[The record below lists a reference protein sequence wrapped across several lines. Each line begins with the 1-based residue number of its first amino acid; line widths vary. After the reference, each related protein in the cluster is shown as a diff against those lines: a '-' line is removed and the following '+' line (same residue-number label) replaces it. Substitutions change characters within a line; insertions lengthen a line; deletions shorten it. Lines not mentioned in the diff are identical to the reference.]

1 MTGHIADDAAG
12 LASLPSDDA
21 DRRAAYDHAVA
32 CPPCAR
38 ALREAERLLV
48 VIDGAPPPKP
58 PSEVVLRRAL
68 GAIVAEMDGAKGFDR
83 IEKAGSKPRARFWAT
98 LAVAVSA
105 LFALFDARGHALAW
119 AGGVECLLIE
129 IGTAAIAVGV
139 AALVIENRAGV
150 GRAPAYAALAG
161 WSAVVAQGY
170 LHFRCPVGHE
180 AAHLVAFHLGGV
192 VLATLF
198 GPPLG
203 ARVARLSS

>member
-1 MTGHIADDAAG
+1 MSGHIADDAAG
-12 LASLPSDDA
+12 LAGLPSDDA
-21 DRRAAYDHAVA
+21 DRRAAYEHAA
-32 CPPCAR
+32 GCPPCAR

-48 VIDGAPPPKP
+48 VLDGAPPPKP
-58 PSEVVLRRAL
+58 PSEAVLRRAL
-68 GAIVAEMDGAKGFDR
+68 DAVVAEMDGSER
-83 IEKAGSKPRARFWAT
+83 IEKAGSTPRARFWVT

-105 LFALFDARGHALAW
+105 LLALFDAKGHALAW
-119 AGGVECLLIE
+119 AVGVECLLIE
-129 IGTAAIAVGV
+129 VGTAAVAVGV

-150 GRAPAYAALAG
+150 GRAPVYAALAG
-161 WSAVVAQGY
+161 WSAVVAQVY

>member
-1 MTGHIADDAAG
+1 MSGHIADDAGG

-21 DRRAAYDHAVA
+21 DRRAAYDHAAA

-48 VIDGAPPPKP
+48 VLDGAPPPKP

-68 GAIVAEMDGAKGFDR
+68 EAVVAEMDGAKGAER
-83 IEKAGSKPRARFWAT
+83 AEMAGSRPRARFWPA
-98 LAVAVSA
+98 LAIAVSA
-105 LFALFDARGHALAW
+105 LFALFDAKGHGLAW
-119 AGGVECLLIE
+119 AVGVECLLIE
-129 IGTAAIAVGV
+129 VGTAAVAVGV

-150 GRAPAYAALAG
+150 GRAPAYAALAA
-161 WSAVVAQGY
+161 WSAVVAQVY

-180 AAHLVAFHLGGV
+180 AAHLVVFHLGGV
-192 VLATLF
+192 VLAMLF

-203 ARVARLSS
+203 ARVARVSS